1 MFSNLRR
8 PDNRATK
15 KTGMKRVRIKGIGK
29 EGRNR
34 GVSPA
39 GTSFIFEKRMEKR
52 ITSATP
58 PLATLQMQSAHLE
71 SGKERGKRKIL
82 ARTMDLL

>member
-39 GTSFIFEKRMEKR
+39 GTSFIFEKGRYLPVQWIYCNIISE
-52 ITSATP
+52 
-58 PLATLQMQSAHLE
+58 
-71 SGKERGKRKIL
+71 
-82 ARTMDLL
+82 